1 MVFLLGYL
9 TLLGILSSRCF
20 HATQKLN
27 EFPKADGRIH
37 VFAVPRSLVKPFN
50 SDTVS
55 VITNFASLRRS
66 EQNLLLGKTEE
77 ETKGDI
83 GPSYGEGGSQDSLT
97 PSR

>member
-1 MVFLLGYL
+1 M
-9 TLLGILSSRCF
+9 
-20 HATQKLN
+20 
-27 EFPKADGRIH
+27 
-37 VFAVPRSLVKPFN
+37 FAVPRSLVKPFN

-83 GPSYGEGGSQDSLT
+83 GPSYGEEWQPGFSYCWQPAKVAHFETREIRDFMEVL
-97 PSR
+97 